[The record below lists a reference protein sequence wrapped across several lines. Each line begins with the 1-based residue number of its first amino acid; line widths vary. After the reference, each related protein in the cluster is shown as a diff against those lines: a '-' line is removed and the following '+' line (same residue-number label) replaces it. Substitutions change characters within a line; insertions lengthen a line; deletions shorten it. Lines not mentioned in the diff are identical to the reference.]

1 MKVVFKLALSLYI
14 LIVFIIIINHHIFQ
28 NDSIE
33 YCNNILTKNKTMYIQ
48 NIKTEKMYKI
58 KYDFKK
64 KNTHIICDCI
74 KGKVFNEF
82 SDINVFDLK
91 NREKV
96 VLNKKCLCDKSYEK
110 DDTFIYGNNHIKR
123 YMINDDDSYFYM
135 V

>member
-1 MKVVFKLALSLYI
+1 M
-14 LIVFIIIINHHIFQ
+14 IVFIIIINQHILQ

-33 YCNNILTKNKTMYIQ
+33 YCNNILTKNKTMHIQ

-74 KGKVFNEF
+74 KGPVFNEF